1 MKASFVQ
8 LLLLMIT
15 IGGECCVEIFRP
27 MSSPDIKLYSAN
39 TTYNPDTQ
47 KTTFILYFRGPSDTK
62 EESGIP
68 LTELSSKP
76 EHQTSVFMAE
86 KQVNIAGENTHP
98 EEFWMKLSS
107 ASKSTTLI
115 LLLKATKTDEF
126 TWQFPGQ
133 SCLFELRKDMD
144 DGTSKYYVTLKN
156 EQTCPLTNWENDIVI
171 WTEFTVKLPENFSS
185 HDHTSDSSKNKNDKY
200 FNRTVDYL
208 ILNEDYLK
216 TDGFQTVRAY
226 YEMWAWPESSP
237 IQKYG
242 WKVELPLKY

>member
-1 MKASFVQ
+1 
-8 LLLLMIT
+8 
-15 IGGECCVEIFRP
+15 
-27 MSSPDIKLYSAN
+27 
-39 TTYNPDTQ
+39 
-47 KTTFILYFRGPSDTK
+47 
-62 EESGIP
+62 
-68 LTELSSKP
+68 
-76 EHQTSVFMAE
+76 MAE
-86 KQVNIAGENTHP
+86 KQLNIAAEHVEYGDIHP

-144 DGTSKYYVTLKN
+144 DGTSKYYATLKN
-156 EQTCPLTNWENDIVI
+156 EQACPLTNWENDMVI
-171 WTEFTVKLPENFSS
+171 WTEFTVKLPENDDKKNFSS
-185 HDHTSDSSKNKNDKY
+185 HDHSDSSKNKNDKY
-200 FNRTVDYL
+200 FNKTVDYL

-226 YEMWAWPESSP
+226 YEMWAWPESSS